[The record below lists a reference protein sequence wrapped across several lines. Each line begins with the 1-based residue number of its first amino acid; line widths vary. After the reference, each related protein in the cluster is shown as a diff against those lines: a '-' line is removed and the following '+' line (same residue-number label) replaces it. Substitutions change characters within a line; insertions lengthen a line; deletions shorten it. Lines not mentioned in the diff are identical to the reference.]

1 MRGVSTQRPQI
12 LEGDPRS
19 GFSRR
24 GLRPRLGHAAALIF
38 AFCCAL
44 GGLSGPALATLDDED
59 MIQNQDAGPVDYN
72 PDAPI
77 MKTQP
82 PESTER

>member
-1 MRGVSTQRPQI
+1 MRGDSTQRPQI
-12 LEGDPRS
+12 LESGPGS

-24 GLRPRLGHAAALIF
+24 GLRPRVGHAAALIL

-44 GGLSGPALATLDDED
+44 GGLSSPAVATLDDED
-59 MIQNQDAGPVDYN
+59 MIQSQNAGPVDYD

-82 PESTER
+82 SESTER

>member
-12 LEGDPRS
+12 LESDPGS

-24 GLRPRLGHAAALIF
+24 GLRPRLGHAAALIL
-38 AFCCAL
+38 AFCGAL
-44 GGLSGPALATLDDED
+44 GGLSSPAVATLDDED
-59 MIQNQDAGPVDYN
+59 MIQNQDAGPVDYD
-72 PDAPI
+72 PDAPV

>member
-12 LEGDPRS
+12 LEGDPGS

-24 GLRPRLGHAAALIF
+24 GLLPRLGHAATLIF
-38 AFCCAL
+38 AFCCVL
-44 GGLSGPALATLDDED
+44 GELSSPAMATLDDED
-59 MIQNQDAGPVDYN
+59 MIQNQNAGPVDYD

-82 PESTER
+82 SESTER